1 MRKILWIAA
10 LAGLL
15 TGAVAQGVV
24 FYQSDF
30 TGADLASAGLQSS
43 ANTAGGSW
51 SLNTANVRAQFAGT
65 AVNGRANLN
74 TINGWTN
81 AAGLQVEVSW
91 LQTAAGT
98 WSEFGLMDANVAISA
113 NPPLQNVAAQYGIG
127 FAINGGT
134 TSAFIRNT
142 NSTAELVLSTAQGA
156 YTVNA
161 LNTMLFTVTSTNWSY
176 SLNGAAATTGTFATP
191 FDTSKGF
198 RFYSFLSTPTANALN
213 GSYVSDITVSS
224 IPEPATIGML
234 GLGAIITVL
243 IRRTRLA

>member
-1 MRKILWIAA
+1 MKKILWIAA

-15 TGAVAQGVV
+15 TGAVAQGALL
-24 FYQSDF
+24 YQSDF

-51 SLNTANVRAQFAGT
+51 SLNTTDDRAQFAGT
-65 AVNGRANLN
+65 AANSRANLN

-98 WSEFGLMDANVAISA
+98 WSEFGLMDANVAITG
-113 NPPLQNVAAQYGIG
+113 NPPLQNVAAQYAIG

-134 TSAFIRNT
+134 TSAFERNI
-142 NSTAELVLSTAQGA
+142 NSTTEVVLSTAQGA

-176 SLNGAAATTGTFATP
+176 SLNSAAATTGTFATP

-198 RFYSFLSTPTANALN
+198 RFYSFLQSNAAN
-213 GSYVSDITVSS
+213 GSYVSDITVST

-243 IRRTRLA
+243 IRRMRA